1 MKTLLITG
9 GSGAI
14 GAACCKKFASNNF
27 NIIFTYNKNID
38 KAMNV
43 AKVIKNMGVDCNC
56 IKMDV
61 SNKIECAKV
70 LDDLITNYN
79 IDILVNNAGIVRDSL
94 FYWMTADEWEEV
106 IQTNLNGIFYVTSPI
121 VKQMIQ
127 NKNGSIINISSISG
141 ISGNVGQTNYSAS
154 KAAIIGFTKS
164 LSLELARNN
173 IRVNCVAPGVVESE
187 MTANIDLS
195 QLKKMIPM
203 KRFATPEEIA
213 EAVFF
218 LASEKA
224 SYITGEVLNV
234 SGGLWR

>member
-27 NIIFTYNKNID
+27 NIIFTYNENVD
-38 KAMNV
+38 KAMNL

-61 SNKIECAKV
+61 SNKTECEKV
-70 LDDLITNYN
+70 LNDLTTNYN
-79 IDILVNNAGIVRDSL
+79 IDILVNNAGIVRDNL

-121 VKQMIQ
+121 VKHMIQ